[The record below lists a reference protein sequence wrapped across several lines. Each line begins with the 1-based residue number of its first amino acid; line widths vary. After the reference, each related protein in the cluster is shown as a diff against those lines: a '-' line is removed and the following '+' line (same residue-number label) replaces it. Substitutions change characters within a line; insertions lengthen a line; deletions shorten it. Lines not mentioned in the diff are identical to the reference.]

1 METLGDTKYELTD
14 AWQKF
19 RKGDHA
25 MLGEVFEDL
34 YQELYYYGLKLV
46 PLPDLVKDTIQDM
59 FVDVWFRRQKM
70 KEVRNIKAYFFV
82 SVRRELLKRIKKLR
96 QESALENGF
105 YEPFEF
111 SKEDFIVKEEVDSEL
126 TRTLVQSL
134 DKLTGR
140 QREVVLLRFNHEL
153 EFHEIAQVLEMNIQS
168 VRNLLF
174 RALESIRNNMRGLNV
189 EGASDI
195 EVFLFGLFQK
205 KNVNFSQKK

>member
-1 METLGDTKYELTD
+1 VETLGDTKYEVTD

-19 RKGDHA
+19 QKGDDA

-82 SVRRELLKRIKKLR
+82 SVRRELLKRVTKLR
-96 QESALENGF
+96 QESASMNSLH
-105 YEPFEF
+105 EPFEF
-111 SKEDFIVKEEVDSEL
+111 SKEDFMVKEEADNQL
-126 TRTLVQSL
+126 TKSLVQSL
-134 DKLTGR
+134 DKLTSR
-140 QREVVLLRFNHEL
+140 QREVILLRFNHEL
-153 EFHEIAQVLEMNIQS
+153 EFHEISQVLEMNIQS

-174 RALESIRNNMRGLNV
+174 RALENIRENMRGLDV

-195 EVFLFGLFQK
+195 EVFLFALFQK
-205 KNVNFSQKK
+205 KI